1 MPSRHRLR
9 SDEHESVSVG
19 RGDSMPQSARK
30 PIGGVHTEAI
40 TVPRLPRRVGAC
52 PTLISPPR
60 SGPPRCVSTGPEAS
74 PPFACR
80 STLPNGPRRGFE
92 WTAPLVALR
101 LRKSPRRRAPRP
113 AAGPPTRAIAG
124 ARARAVTMATMRP
137 PKHLN
142 SRGQRLMFT
151 EMEDQPRAA
160 RRAEDEARVLF
171 L

>member
-1 MPSRHRLR
+1 MVQPCMRADCKSRPDVAAASEMVTRSRRSRR
-9 SDEHESVSVG
+9 SDADLDERPVRSRAGALSFFK
-19 RGDSMPQSARK
+19 DFSS
-30 PIGGVHTEAI
+30 
-40 TVPRLPRRVGAC
+40 LAC
-52 PTLISPPR
+52 PFEAFEPR
-60 SGPPRCVSTGPEAS
+60 AGLR
-74 PPFACR
+74 R
-80 STLPNGPRRGFE
+80 S
-92 WTAPLVALR
+92 
-101 LRKSPRRRAPRP
+101 KSLSRRAPRP

>member
-1 MPSRHRLR
+1 MRLHRSRAGAPLKTAPS
-9 SDEHESVSVG
+9 
-19 RGDSMPQSARK
+19 M
-30 PIGGVHTEAI
+30 
-40 TVPRLPRRVGAC
+40 
-52 PTLISPPR
+52 
-60 SGPPRCVSTGPEAS
+60 
-74 PPFACR
+74 
-80 STLPNGPRRGFE
+80 PRRGFE

-124 ARARAVTMATMRP
+124 ARARSHHGHHAATETP
-137 PKHLN
+137 QL
-142 SRGQRLMFT
+142 QRLMFT